1 MQKTAP
7 SFPRIL
13 TMVLFAFSCFG
24 LLLFLWLSFGGSIPL
39 KPQGYRVRIAF
50 PEATQLAQQADV
62 RIAGVSVGKV
72 LKKSLDPQ
80 GNRTVATIE
89 LESRYTPL
97 HRDARA
103 ILRQKTL
110 LGETYVELTSGTS
123 RPGNDVPDG
132 GWLARSRV
140 THTVELD
147 EIFQALDP
155 RTRASFRSWQQDLS
169 QAARGNGQN
178 LNSVLGNLPT
188 FVADTTD
195 LTKVLDI
202 QHFAVR
208 RLVSNTGTVFEAVS
222 RNQKALRG
230 VIVNSAGVFG
240 QTAAHNRALA
250 QTFRVFPTFL
260 DESKTTLA
268 RLRGFAL
275 DTDPLVR
282 HLRPVAHDLVPTLR
296 SVRILAPDLRAF
308 FVKLDPLIRVSRAG
322 LPALQRVLRGASPL
336 LARLGPFLEQLNP
349 ILEYLEQ
356 NQHRVSDF
364 ITVGSGGLASK
375 TTSASGG
382 IGHYLRQFQ
391 PNGQESLSVYPVRA
405 KDNRGNVYLPPT
417 GLSGE
422 GLGRHLI
429 FPNWDCNPSKGDTG
443 ANALGEK
450 PPTEGSGGTPA
461 CFIGRSFRFKGTPL
475 QFPHVAP
482 DRYRPGPG

>member
-1 MQKTAP
+1 VQKTAP

-39 KPQGYRVRIAF
+39 KPQGYRVKIAF
-50 PEATQLAQQADV
+50 PEATQLAEQADV

-282 HLRPVAHDLVPTLR
+282 DLRPVAHDLVPTLR

-417 GLSGE
+417 AFSGE

-429 FPNWDCNPSKGDTG
+429 FPNWDCNPSRGDTG

-450 PPTEGSGGTPA
+450 PPTEGPDGTPA